1 MVIGLCLQAGVFRQR
16 FVGLFRAVENTSRV
30 KMASFTSPEKARQSP
45 AMVWFL
51 FQCHVGDPKCGVG
64 LGTCGTGG

>member
-1 MVIGLCLQAGVFRQR
+1 MACHYPGNGEDQSGYWAVSTGSFSVRDLLRQASH
-16 FVGLFRAVENTSRV
+16 LLEL
-30 KMASFTSPEKARQSP
+30 RQSP

-64 LGTCGTGG
+64 LGRCGTGG